1 MAIAMHPDANLRLT
15 ASQLEQKLLCF
26 GAISFFSNFLTVQ
39 VQQMASDMT
48 AVIDVL
54 GTAPLS
60 DPVD

>member
-1 MAIAMHPDANLRLT
+1 MHPDANLRLT
-15 ASQLEQKLLCF
+15 APQLEQQLLFF
-26 GAISFFSNFLTVQ
+26 GAISFFSNFLIVQ